1 MAQLRTAIVG
11 AGFMGGAH
19 TEALRRIGVE
29 IRGILGM
36 DQAESQSAA
45 RRLGLPRAYES
56 FDDVCQDESVDVVH
70 LCTPNYLH
78 HIQAQDALLAGK
90 HVLCEKPLA
99 MDAMEGAELVELA
112 RERRLAGAVNYNLR
126 YYPLC
131 QEARARRQ
139 AGEIGEPRIIH
150 GAYCQDWLFLPTDWN
165 WRLQPELGGAL
176 RAVADIGTH
185 WMDMVTWLSGLQ
197 IRAVMADFATFIPVR
212 QRPLQAVET
221 FASKLAQAGESES
234 VEIKTEDY
242 AAILLQFENG
252 ARGSVVLTQ
261 VAAGRK
267 NHFWW
272 EINGSK
278 GSMKWEQERPNEL
291 WLGYRERENGL
302 VLKDPSLMHASA
314 RRYAGYPG
322 GHAEGYPDTHAQ
334 LFREF
339 YGYIAAGAFDAPRL
353 FPTFEDGWRE
363 LALCEAVLRS
373 AVEGS
378 WIDIQYK

>member
-1 MAQLRTAIVG
+1 MTQPRAAIVG

-36 DQAESQSAA
+36 DQVESQSAA
-45 RRLGLPRAYES
+45 RRLGLPRAYQS
-56 FDDVCQDESVDVVH
+56 FDEVCEDKSVDVVH

-112 RERRLAGAVNYNLR
+112 RERRLVGAVNYNLR

-131 QEARARRQ
+131 QEARARLQ

-165 WRLQPELGGAL
+165 WRLQPELGGTL

-185 WMDMVTWLSGLQ
+185 WMDIVTWLSGLQ
-197 IRAVMADFATFIPVR
+197 IWAVMADLATFIPIR

-221 FASKLAQAGESES
+221 FASKLAQPSQSES
-234 VEIKTEDY
+234 VEVKTEDY
-242 AAILLQFENG
+242 AAILFQFENG
-252 ARGSVVLTQ
+252 ARGSVVLAQ
-261 VAAGRK
+261 IAAGRK

-302 VLKDPSLMHASA
+302 LLKDPSLMRPDAQ
-314 RRYAGYPG
+314 RYAGYPG

-339 YGYIAAGAFDAPRL
+339 YGYITGGDFDAPRL

-363 LALCEAVLRS
+363 LVLCEAVLRS
-373 AVEGS
+373 ALERRWVE
-378 WIDIQYK
+378 IEFK